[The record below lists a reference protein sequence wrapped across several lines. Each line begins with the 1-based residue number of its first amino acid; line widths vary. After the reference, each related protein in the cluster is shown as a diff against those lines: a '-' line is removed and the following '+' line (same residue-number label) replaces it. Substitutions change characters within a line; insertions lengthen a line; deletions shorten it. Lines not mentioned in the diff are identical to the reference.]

1 MAIGGRS
8 GRVKALGELVLS
20 FGGGVTLVLY
30 NENLVSV
37 ESFLKSGEIGIWG
50 EPSAGVSGWADRGLT
65 RRLPILRVFSHVQ
78 SIELIT
84 SLEMMRAYQ

>member
-1 MAIGGRS
+1 MAIGWGSR
-8 GRVKALGELVLS
+8 RVKALGELVLR

-30 NENLVSV
+30 NENLMGV
-37 ESFLKSGEIGIWG
+37 ESFLKSGEIGI
-50 EPSAGVSGWADRGLT
+50 

-78 SIELIT
+78 SFELIT